1 MAARTTIKSALDP
14 LLQATLY
21 DRFAKQVAAVFIR
34 NQNIAISCISA
45 LYVSNVLIS
54 FLEEWEVRALPA
66 MNYVTL
72 ILQPLFDRIQA
83 ISRDY
88 VDETDLC
95 SRLLKLFQ
103 VLWRAC
109 SKQMLQWMCW
119 TGPSVLSSDGQ
130 GRQCYPEPKRMRMY
144 KRINLHRFYHGSCR
158 WPIPM
163 ACLT

>member
-109 SKQMLQWMCW
+109 SKQML
-119 TGPSVLSSDGQ
+119 
-130 GRQCYPEPKRMRMY
+130 
-144 KRINLHRFYHGSCR
+144 
-158 WPIPM
+158 PM
-163 ACLT
+163 AVLDRAVSAIQNPKGCVYTKGLIYIGSATVAAVGASRVACLA